1 LISFISQHLSLINII
16 NLALRALSI
25 AGRFVLIFLITYEY
39 SPRDLGV
46 FGIFS
51 TSIIL
56 AVQLVGLD
64 FYVYTSRE
72 FIKPDSD
79 RSTISFN
86 QLCFHFVC
94 YALAVPLSSM
104 LFFSGLLPWSYFLV
118 FTGILILDH
127 LSNEV
132 YRLLIVFKLSVQ
144 SSILL
149 FIKSAAWVF
158 FIPIGW
164 FFFDHQFILI
174 FYFWVMGLAISLV
187 YGYWK
192 LSKKTGRPR
201 GKLNVRWI
209 FNGIKIAIPF
219 FVSTVLL
226 KITEYSN
233 RYFIDIYQGKEEV
246 GLFTFYSSFSNILST
261 VVFTLVIMTQYPAL
275 LEAFTYNNDEE
286 REWRQKKILKDSLLL
301 SLLIAPVIIFTVWIF
316 VGFYKEGTYAKDF
329 LSFVVLVLSNI
340 LISINYATHYILYAQ
355 KRDSLLFGSYLA
367 GSLLTI
373 VLNFLLIS
381 QFSIIGAAIAN
392 FTGFLGITLL
402 QLYFAGYG
410 KRRT

>member
-1 LISFISQHLSLINII
+1 
-16 NLALRALSI
+16 
-25 AGRFVLIFLITYEY
+25 
-39 SPRDLGV
+39 
-46 FGIFS
+46 
-51 TSIIL
+51 
-56 AVQLVGLD
+56 
-64 FYVYTSRE
+64 
-72 FIKPDSD
+72 
-79 RSTISFN
+79 
-86 QLCFHFVC
+86 
-94 YALAVPLSSM
+94 
-104 LFFSGLLPWSYFLV
+104 
-118 FTGILILDH
+118 
-127 LSNEV
+127 
-132 YRLLIVFKLSVQ
+132 
-144 SSILL
+144 
-149 FIKSAAWVF
+149 
-158 FIPIGW
+158 
-164 FFFDHQFILI
+164 
-174 FYFWVMGLAISLV
+174 
-187 YGYWK
+187 
-192 LSKKTGRPR
+192 
-201 GKLNVRWI
+201 
-209 FNGIKIAIPF
+209 
-219 FVSTVLL
+219 
-226 KITEYSN
+226 
-233 RYFIDIYQGKEEV
+233 
-246 GLFTFYSSFSNILST
+246 
-261 VVFTLVIMTQYPAL
+261 L